1 MIMAMWRGT
10 ALTLEDITTPYHRNL
25 SPRGKG
31 RRLPNDEIRMPKLEG
46 MTNDLTAN
54 FFSGIR
60 TSRLFR
66 HSAFVLRHSVA
77 EIGAVINQFT
87 E

>member
-25 SPRGKG
+25 SPGGKG
-31 RRLPNDEIRMPKLEG
+31 RRLPNDEIRMTKLEG